1 MICQFFLKG
10 RCMYG
15 TSCRNKHP
23 TQEQEQERSDDQL
36 SYNNETI
43 KNDIQLQNIWPFS
56 VIKKIILV
64 L

>member
-1 MICQFFLKG
+1 
-10 RCMYG
+10 MYG